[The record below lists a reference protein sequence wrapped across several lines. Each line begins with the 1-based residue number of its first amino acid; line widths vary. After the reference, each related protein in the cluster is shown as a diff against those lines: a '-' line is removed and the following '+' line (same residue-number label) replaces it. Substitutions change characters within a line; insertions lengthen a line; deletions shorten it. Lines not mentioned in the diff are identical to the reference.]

1 MKQLPRAL
9 LIALLISLS
18 VTLAA
23 REAEGT
29 SLEPPVRPFLAPT
42 IRLGFGTGL
51 QSMSFDLGGTG
62 LSAEELEATPN
73 NPLHFLVGLEYQRI
87 GAIFR
92 FNIPGTAGDSRQFG
106 ETHFFNLQL
115 DIVADRVAGDLIFQ
129 NHQGMYI
136 ANESEFNE
144 EIESVT
150 LPDLSLRT
158 VGMNFFFATDPDYS
172 LAAAYRL
179 NARQSRTIS
188 SWILTAA
195 ASQISFH
202 SPGGPATRIPAAA
215 GTRFQEEL
223 SFVSY
228 TGGLGGGA
236 AATITIGNWFF
247 APLVAIGVGAQRVD
261 YREGSETGREWY
273 PVPQVTTRLSLG
285 YNGNHFFAAILAS
298 NDRRNVRTPSIEM
311 IQGSSRIELV
321 LGGRL

>member
-1 MKQLPRAL
+1 MGRLTRTL
-9 LIALLISLS
+9 LWLLLLLS
-18 VTLAA
+18 PLSLAA

-29 SLEPPVRPFLAPT
+29 TLEPPVRPFLAPT
-42 IRLGFGTGL
+42 VRLGFGTGL

-92 FNIPGTAGDSRQFG
+92 FNIPGTAADSREYG
-106 ETHFFNLQL
+106 ETRFFNLQL
-115 DIVADRVAGDLIFQ
+115 DIVADRVAGDLVFQ
-129 NHQGMYI
+129 NHEGMYI
-136 ANESEFNE
+136 ANASEFDE
-144 EIESVT
+144 EIESLT
-150 LPDLSLRT
+150 LPDFYLRT

-188 SWILTAA
+188 SWIVTAS
-195 ASQISFH
+195 ASQISFS
-202 SPGGPATRIPAAA
+202 SPKGPAHRIPAAG

-228 TGGLGGGA
+228 TGGVGGGA
-236 AATITIGNWFF
+236 AATITVGHWFF

-261 YREGSETGREWY
+261 FREGSETGRRWY
-273 PVPQVTTRLSLG
+273 PVPKVTTRLSLG
-285 YNGNHFFAAILAS
+285 YNGNRFFAAVLAS
-298 NDRRNVRTPSIEM
+298 NDRRNVRTPTVEM

-321 LGGRL
+321 LGGRF